1 MGSGR
6 VEKDRADTPNQTERP
21 RVFGREEE
29 TLSSV
34 AQAILGT
41 ILCDTERSRHILHIE
56 KVVLRNHWDDRAQN
70 KVPIFANRNRNDRLN
85 VKSKFVAVVGR
96 P

>member
-29 TLSSV
+29 TLSSI

-41 ILCDTERSRHILHIE
+41 ILGDAKGFGHVLHIK
-56 KVVLRNHWDDRAQN
+56 KVML
-70 KVPIFANRNRNDRLN
+70 
-85 VKSKFVAVVGR
+85 
-96 P
+96 